1 MNPGAPQD
9 QAERPQALGAEASL
23 LGAILHNPAAIDG
36 VRHIVEPADFYS
48 EVNGWLYEAM
58 CVRRDAGEHV
68 DFRLLTTILGN
79 RDLGGETVGKYLGR
93 LATEATTVINAPS
106 YAKAV
111 REASRMRRLYETAI
125 AAQAA
130 MTTGGVAD
138 PAGYAAQM
146 IEDLDE
152 IATAAMPDHMRRV
165 AIGRSALG
173 VIERVQEARA
183 GRVKLGAPYGLP
195 KLDHATLG
203 MRENQLIILAGRP
216 GMGKT
221 TAGIHFGLSS
231 ARAGFGVCFIS
242 LEMDAGELSERAL
255 AACAYDPRANEYL
268 TYRAIAQG
276 RDVSD
281 RGLQRLV
288 DAQRLLDKLPFEI
301 EQQPGLT
308 VAQIAARVRQYR
320 MRLERQGHFLGL
332 IVVDH
337 IGLIKASKRYS
348 GNRVQELTE
357 ITGSLKGMAKEFGVP
372 VLALSQLNRAV
383 ENRDDKRPKLADL
396 RDSGSVEQDADVV
409 IALFREAYYLEHIPE
424 RTPEEEDRLDRVGNI
439 LEVEIL
445 KQRGGPTDRMECF
458 CDIACNVLAEIA

>member
-1 MNPGAPQD
+1 MNTGAPQD

-36 VRHIVEPADFYS
+36 VRHIVEPSDFYS

-58 CVRRDAGEHV
+58 CRRRDAGEHV

-111 REASRMRRLYETAI
+111 REASRMRRLFETAI

-183 GRVKLGAPYGLP
+183 PLKAPGRL
-195 KLDHATLG
+195 
-203 MRENQLIILAGRP
+203 
-216 GMGKT
+216 
-221 TAGIHFGLSS
+221 
-231 ARAGFGVCFIS
+231 
-242 LEMDAGELSERAL
+242 
-255 AACAYDPRANEYL
+255 
-268 TYRAIAQG
+268 
-276 RDVSD
+276 
-281 RGLQRLV
+281 
-288 DAQRLLDKLPFEI
+288 
-301 EQQPGLT
+301 
-308 VAQIAARVRQYR
+308 
-320 MRLERQGHFLGL
+320 
-332 IVVDH
+332 
-337 IGLIKASKRYS
+337 
-348 GNRVQELTE
+348 
-357 ITGSLKGMAKEFGVP
+357 
-372 VLALSQLNRAV
+372 
-383 ENRDDKRPKLADL
+383 
-396 RDSGSVEQDADVV
+396 
-409 IALFREAYYLEHIPE
+409 
-424 RTPEEEDRLDRVGNI
+424 
-439 LEVEIL
+439 
-445 KQRGGPTDRMECF
+445 
-458 CDIACNVLAEIA
+458 